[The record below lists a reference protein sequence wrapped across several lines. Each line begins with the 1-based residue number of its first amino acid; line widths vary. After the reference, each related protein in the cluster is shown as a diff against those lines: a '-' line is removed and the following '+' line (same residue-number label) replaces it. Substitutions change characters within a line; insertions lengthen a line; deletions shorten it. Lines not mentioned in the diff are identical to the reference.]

1 MAIHYAS
8 AIHTNAALNMKSLI
22 ASRYRVFASF
32 KRKPMFAYVHS
43 S

>member
-8 AIHTNAALNMKSLI
+8 AIHPNAAQNMNSLI
-22 ASRYRVFASF
+22 ASQYRFFASL

>member
-8 AIHTNAALNMKSLI
+8 AIHPNAAQNMKSLI
-22 ASRYRVFASF
+22 ASRYRVIASL

>member
-1 MAIHYAS
+1 MAFQYAS
-8 AIHTNAALNMKSLI
+8 AIHTNAAENMKSLI
-22 ASRYRVFASF
+22 ASRFRVLSSP